1 MCNFTT
7 TKKKKTRK
15 KTKHILSIAI
25 IAAVDQVFETE
36 EGSMTNS
43 VMHRVEELADH
54 FHRRKGASY
63 VTKSTV
69 DQSIIVN
76 KKKTIRKR
84 NSRQTDHMYVIGRIT
99 KKLCS
104 DTFTSM
110 KATVQT
116 K

>member
-7 TKKKKTRK
+7 TKKRKTEK
-15 KTKHILSIAI
+15 KTKHILSIVI

-36 EGSMTNS
+36 EGSMTDS
-43 VMHRVEELADH
+43 VMHRIEELADH
-54 FHRRKGASY
+54 SHRRKGASY
-63 VTKSTV
+63 VTRSAV
-69 DQSIIVN
+69 DQPIIAN
-76 KKKTIRKR
+76 KKETIRER
-84 NSRQTDHMYVIGRIT
+84 NSKQTDHMYVIGRIT

-110 KATVQT
+110 KATAQT